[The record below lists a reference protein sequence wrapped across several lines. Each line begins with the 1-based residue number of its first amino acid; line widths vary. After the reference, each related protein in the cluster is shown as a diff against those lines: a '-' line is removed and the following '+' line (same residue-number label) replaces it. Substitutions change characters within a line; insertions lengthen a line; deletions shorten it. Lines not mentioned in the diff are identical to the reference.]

1 MMTSPHEKYRQ
12 NAVQTSPAQLL
23 IMTYDG
29 AIRFVKT
36 AIHGVENGDIEKANL
51 FFGKAQTIVSELMA
65 TLDRSYEISKSLFSL
80 YEYMNHLLI
89 QANIKKSKE
98 LAEEALGYLCDLKET
113 WIEASKLD
121 SATPAPSV
129 GSAVN
134 V

>member
-1 MMTSPHEKYRQ
+1 MMSSPYEKYRQ

-36 AIHGVENGDIEKANL
+36 ALEGLATGDNEKANL
-51 FFGKAQTIVSELMA
+51 FFGKAQTIIAELTT
-65 TLDRSYEISKSLFSL
+65 TLDRSYAVSESLSAL

-89 QANIKKSKE
+89 ESNIKKVKE
-98 LAEEALGYLCDLKET
+98 PAEEALGYLRDLKET
-113 WIEASKLD
+113 WIEASKLV
-121 SATPAPSV
+121 SANPAPSV

>member
-1 MMTSPHEKYRQ
+1 MMPSPYEKYRQ

-36 AIHGVENGDIEKANL
+36 AIEGLTTGDNEKANL
-51 FFGKAQTIVSELMA
+51 FFGKAQTIIAELTT
-65 TLDRSYEISKSLFSL
+65 TLDRSYEVSESLSAL

-89 QANIKKSKE
+89 ESNIKKVKE
-98 LAEEALGYLCDLKET
+98 PAEEALGYLRDLKET
-113 WIEASKLD
+113 WIEASKLA
-121 SATPAPSV
+121 SATQAPSV

>member
-89 QANIKKSKE
+89 QANIKNPKNWPK
-98 LAEEALGYLCDLKET
+98 
-113 WIEASKLD
+113 KL
-121 SATPAPSV
+121 SATCV
-129 GSAVN
+129 I
-134 V
+134 